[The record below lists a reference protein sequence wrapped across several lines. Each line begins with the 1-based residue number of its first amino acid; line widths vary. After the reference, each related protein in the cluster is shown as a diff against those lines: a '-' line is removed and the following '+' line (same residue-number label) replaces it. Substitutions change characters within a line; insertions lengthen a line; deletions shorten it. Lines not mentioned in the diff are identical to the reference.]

1 MTMRKSA
8 HIIFDIESIKDKKAK
23 GRLLILNDEG
33 GYSSYPCVSGPWGK
47 GYLPLGNYSLDK
59 CYFMKDDGT
68 VDAFKREDKPWVAK
82 LTPLFETD
90 RTGLLIHPDGNVP
103 GSLGC
108 AAITDRD
115 MTAQSEIEELLK
127 KHERLICKVT

>member
-1 MTMRKSA
+1 MNKPT
-8 HIIFDIESIKDKKAK
+8 HIFFDVQKIEGKKAE
-23 GRLLILNDEG
+23 GRLLILDDEG
-33 GYSSYPCVSGPWGK
+33 GYNSYPCISGPWGK
-47 GYLPLGNYSLDK
+47 GYLPFGKYHVNN

-90 RTGLLIHPDGNVP
+90 RTGFFLHPDGNVP

-108 AAITDRD
+108 PTIMERD
-115 MTAQSEIEELLK
+115 MSAQSEIEALLK
-127 KHERLICKVT
+127 KHGILIYKVA